1 MGVNGQLVQTPLQAE
16 EVLRTGGDKVRLHL
30 HRARDAGVSQ
40 SLSLP
45 RHVLKGDHTMGSNM
59 SRHSGKG
66 LTGRRSQSSGNLC
79 NGKAPVVTRIFSP
92 CGRDPRD
99 RYKLCG
105 SLPNHLDSPTPT
117 SDVLLRLQPL
127 PPPPPAPD
135 QGYASER
142 SPEEELPP
150 PLPPPSACP
159 VHNHATT
166 SKPLYPFLHNSEYFS
181 SSYITTIIFGCFDH
195 FGEGN

>member
-1 MGVNGQLVQTPLQAE
+1 MGVNGQLVKTSLEAE
-16 EVLRTGGDKVRLHL
+16 ELLRTEGDTVRLHF
-30 HRARDAGVSQ
+30 HRTRDAGVSQ

-45 RHVLKGDHTMGSNM
+45 RHTLKGDHSMGSNM

-79 NGKAPVVTRIFSP
+79 NGKVPAVTRIFSP

-117 SDVLLRLQPL
+117 SDVLLRLHPL

-150 PLPPPSACP
+150 PLPPPSTTCP
-159 VHNHATT
+159 LHNLATT
-166 SKPLYPFLHNSEYFS
+166 SKPLYPFLHNSKYS
-181 SSYITTIIFGCFDH
+181 SALSVITLIMEFNFLA
-195 FGEGN
+195 